1 MRFVLATAQPSDD
14 GAFLDSLE
22 GPVWHL
28 IEKLPNGDE
37 ILDKSLAK
45 GPLYEFIE
53 SMHDGTFWSSV
64 GANFM
69 QLISSGIH
77 HLAIFL
83 TAHVADIGG
92 ILTIFTGLALMI
104 PLFDRHKVLTRY
116 FGAMAGLTIWAAMT

>member
-1 MRFVLATAQPSDD
+1 MRFVRVAADSTSD
-14 GAFLDSLE
+14 GALLDSMK
-22 GPVWHL
+22 GPIWEL
-28 IEKLPNGDE
+28 IESLPNGDE

-64 GANFM
+64 GANLA
-69 QLISSGIH
+69 QLIGSGIH
-77 HLAIFL
+77 HLAVFL
-83 TAHVADIGG
+83 TVHVADIGG
-92 ILTIFTGLALMI
+92 IITIFTGLALMI

>member
-1 MRFVLATAQPSDD
+1 MRFVRVAADSTSD
-14 GAFLDSLE
+14 GALLDSMK
-22 GPVWHL
+22 GPIWEL
-28 IEKLPNGDE
+28 IESLPNGGE
-37 ILDKSLAK
+37 VLDKSLAK

-64 GANFM
+64 GANLA
-69 QLISSGIH
+69 QLIGSSIH

-92 ILTIFTGLALMI
+92 IITIFTGLALMI